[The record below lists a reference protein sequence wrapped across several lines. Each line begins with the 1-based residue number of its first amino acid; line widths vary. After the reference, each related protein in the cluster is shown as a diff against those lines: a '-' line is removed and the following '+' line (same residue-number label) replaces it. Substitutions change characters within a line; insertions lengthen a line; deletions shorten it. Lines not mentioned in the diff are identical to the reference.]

1 MSGQGHRTAAAIIV
15 GRRALTDAGKSGQAC
30 ISDAAD
36 DSNTV
41 ASRLPPQHNT
51 RYQVRHFLT
60 YSLSHRDRGS
70 DAAEYAIDNMEERHC
85 FISLQV
91 PSMLSLDPSS
101 SRSSVVCP
109 RDVVGQYHLSGGAEH
124 AKLCYEGYETR
135 LLEQSQYRAQ
145 VISTSLGLWVCNNFS
160 WSNSPQT

>member
-1 MSGQGHRTAAAIIV
+1 MLRMT
-15 GRRALTDAGKSGQAC
+15 L
-30 ISDAAD
+30 
-36 DSNTV
+36 NTV

-70 DAAEYAIDNMEERHC
+70 DVVEYAIDNMEEQHC
-85 FISLQV
+85 LISLQV

-101 SRSSVVCP
+101 SRYSVVFP
-109 RDVVGQYHLSGGAEH
+109 RDVVGQYHLSGVAEH
-124 AKLCYEGYETR
+124 AKLCYEGYEIC

-145 VISTSLGLWVCNNFS
+145 VISTSLGPWVCNNFRAPTGH
-160 WSNSPQT
+160 NSFAGDLRLLGETALFHLVSCCDAM